1 MLGQGVFRD
10 GQSLHE
16 AYGCDLD
23 KLVEGDKVG
32 VMRNSRVSLLS
43 FYFKVF
49 LLGSK
54 YVTLLIQVSI

>member
-10 GQSLHE
+10 GLSLHE

-32 VMRNSRVSLLS
+32 VMKTSHVRSLSLNP
-43 FYFKVF
+43 
-49 LLGSK
+49 LR
-54 YVTLLIQVSI
+54 